1 MRQQMQYNSDA
12 LTPGSGPADN
22 SADTFLK
29 EVAQPTIPA
38 IEPGGFAPP
47 PPGNSPGK
55 PKPAEPNPAPAYT
68 PPEGAKPI
76 FDADDIPAPDA
87 EEKEIPRTPAE
98 RKLSQEYKD
107 MIVEQIVNGEDKV
120 SATICALIAGQFD
133 DDSPFRST
141 EADLQDIVTAL
152 DPYKEEIAAKCPK
165 WIPVALMVGIK
176 WAKQGS
182 KAYAV
187 RKVNLSNKV
196 AATNSDTVRRVATA
210 GDGKQ
215 ERGNFTIY
223 SDGYYARNRRGDYIK
238 DRAKNKSLLEKPHID
253 DLDNILAVKGNRNPE
268 LLKAAFGWT
277 DDECKKHGIE

>member
-1 MRQQMQYNSDA
+1 MRLQLQYNSDA

-29 EVAQPTIPA
+29 EVAEPTIPA

-55 PKPAEPNPAPAYT
+55 PKGPEPKPAPVYT

-76 FDADDIPAPDA
+76 FDADDIPELDADTTGAAPA
-87 EEKEIPRTPAE
+87 PE

-182 KAYAV
+182 KAYAI
-187 RKVNLSNKV
+187 RKINLSNKV
-196 AATNSDTVRRVATA
+196 AADNVEKVRRVATA
-210 GDGKQ
+210 GNGNE

-223 SDGYYARNRRGDYIK
+223 SDGYYARNRRGEYIK

-277 DDECKKHGIE
+277 DEDCKKHGIE

>member
-1 MRQQMQYNSDA
+1 MRLQLQYNSDA
-12 LTPGSGPADN
+12 PAPAAPGPADH

-29 EVAQPTIPA
+29 EVAEPTIPA

-55 PKPAEPNPAPAYT
+55 PKGPEPKPAPVYT

-76 FDADDIPAPDA
+76 FDADDIPELDADTTGAAPA
-87 EEKEIPRTPAE
+87 PE

-107 MIVEQIVNGEDKV
+107 MIIEQIVNGEDKIA
-120 SATICALIAGQFD
+120 ATICAMVAGQFD
-133 DDSPFRST
+133 DDSPFRSS
-141 EADLQDIVTAL
+141 EQDLQDIVTAL
-152 DPYKEEIAAKCPK
+152 EPYKDEIAAKCPK
-165 WIPVALMVGIK
+165 YVPLVLMLMIK

-182 KAYAV
+182 RAYQIGKLNKA
-187 RKVNLSNKV
+187 NK
-196 AATNSDTVRRVATA
+196 AAAADGEKVRRVGMAYTKDEA
-210 GDGKQ
+210 
-215 ERGNFTIY
+215 RGNFTIY
-223 SDGYYARNRRGDYIK
+223 SDGYYARNRRGEYIK

-277 DDECKKHGIE
+277 DEDCKKHGIE